1 MCCSISGCIL
11 FKKNRR
17 PEELKIIEDR
27 VKRLIIQGE
36 DRGRDSYGIVSF
48 TSDGQVTEIKKVG
61 RPSESLSETGDHFI
75 IANTTIVI
83 NNDRAEPTTEHVSEK
98 HPEDIQPTGTRIYV
112 AHNGTIANDK
122 ELEETYRLK
131 RHSRVDTAVIPPLL
145 ETFWNGS
152 LENLQKILRD
162 LLVGS
167 YALAIVDRR
176 SPETLYLACNYKPL
190 YLEYDHTHDVLF
202 FTSLENY
209 LQQEHKPIWHSNPVR
224 QMKPYSLMT
233 ISTDRTSGELTLWKS
248 GTNVPA
254 RRRALVVCS
263 GGLDSTVAAKVMI
276 YQGFEVTLLH
286 FRYRH
291 RAERREAECVKRIA
305 NRLGCNLKI
314 VDTDIFRDVIGHSRL
329 IESSDDEIIR
339 DGNGEAG
346 AEFAYEWVP
355 ARNLIFLSIAVGIAE
370 AQGFGIVALGNNL
383 EEAGA
388 YPDNEMIF
396 IEKLNDVLPYATN
409 YQKRVK
415 LAMPVGNLMKHEI
428 VKLGVEIGAPLK
440 ETWSCYEGEKTHCGT
455 CGPCYMRR
463 KAFKINGLN
472 DPVKYQQAEDALN
485 PVRRPDDQ

>member
-11 FKKNRR
+11 FKKNRSLD
-17 PEELKIIEDR
+17 ELKRIEAK
-27 VKRLIIQGE
+27 VKQLIIQGE

-48 TSDGQVTEIKKVG
+48 TSDGQVTVIKRPG
-61 RPSESLSETGDHFI
+61 RPSESLSKDEDRDQFI
-75 IANTTIVI
+75 TAETTIVI
-83 NNDRAEPTTEHVSEK
+83 NNDRAEPTTEHVSK
-98 HPEDIQPTGTRIYV
+98 KQLEDIQPVGTKIYV

-122 ELEETYRLK
+122 DLEERYRLE
-131 RHSRVDTAVIPPLL
+131 RRSRVDTAVIPPLL

-162 LLVGS
+162 LVVGS
-167 YALAIVDRR
+167 YGLAIVDRK

-190 YLEYDHTHDVLF
+190 YLEYDKTCDVLF

-209 LQQEHKPIWHSNPVR
+209 LQQQQKPIWNSNPVR
-224 QMKPYSLMT
+224 QMKPYSLMM
-233 ISTDRTSGELTLWKS
+233 ISTDRTSGELTLWKHDANIH
-248 GTNVPA
+248 T
-254 RRRALVVCS
+254 RQRALVVCS
-263 GGLDSTVAAKVMI
+263 GGLDSTVAAKVLQN
-276 YQGFEVTLLH
+276 QGFEVTLLH

-291 RAERREAECVKRIA
+291 RAERREAERVKRIA
-305 NRLGCNLKI
+305 SRLGCNVKI

-329 IESSDDEIIR
+329 IESSDDQIIR
-339 DGNGEAG
+339 DGDGEAG

-370 AQGFGIVALGNNL
+370 AQGFGTVALGNNL

-428 VKLGVEIGAPLK
+428 VKLGVEIDAPLE
-440 ETWSCYEGEKTHCGT
+440 ETWSCYEGEKLHCGT

-463 KAFKINGLN
+463 KAFKINGLI
-472 DPVKYQQAEDALN
+472 DPVKYQSEETFN
-485 PVRRPDDQ
+485 PVS

>member
-61 RPSESLSETGDHFI
+61 RPSESLSETDDHFI
-75 IANTTIVI
+75 TANTTIVI

-98 HPEDIQPTGTRIYV
+98 HPEDIQPTGTMIYV
-112 AHNGTIANDK
+112 AHNGTIANYK

-131 RHSRVDTAVIPPLL
+131 RHSRVDNAVIPPLL
-145 ETFWNGS
+145 ETF
-152 LENLQKILRD
+152 
-162 LLVGS
+162 
-167 YALAIVDRR
+167 
-176 SPETLYLACNYKPL
+176 YLACNYKPL

-233 ISTDRTSGELTLWKS
+233 ISTDRTSGEHTLWKS
-248 GTNVPA
+248 DTNIPA

-276 YQGFEVTLLH
+276 DPGFEVTLLH

-291 RAERREAECVKRIA
+291 RAERREAECVKRI
-305 NRLGCNLKI
+305 
-314 VDTDIFRDVIGHSRL
+314 
-329 IESSDDEIIR
+329 
-339 DGNGEAG
+339 
-346 AEFAYEWVP
+346 P
-355 ARNLIFLSIAVGIAE
+355 
-370 AQGFGIVALGNNL
+370 
-383 EEAGA
+383 
-388 YPDNEMIF
+388 
-396 IEKLNDVLPYATN
+396 
-409 YQKRVK
+409 
-415 LAMPVGNLMKHEI
+415 
-428 VKLGVEIGAPLK
+428 
-440 ETWSCYEGEKTHCGT
+440 
-455 CGPCYMRR
+455 
-463 KAFKINGLN
+463 
-472 DPVKYQQAEDALN
+472 
-485 PVRRPDDQ
+485 

>member
-1 MCCSISGCIL
+1 M
-11 FKKNRR
+11 KQ
-17 PEELKIIEDR
+17 
-27 VKRLIIQGE
+27 LIIQGE

-48 TSDGQVTEIKKVG
+48 TSDGQVTEIKKTG
-61 RPSESLSETGDHFI
+61 RPSDSLSEDENQRFI
-75 IANTTIVI
+75 TAETTIVI
-83 NNDRAEPTTEHVSEK
+83 NSDRAEPTTEHVSDK
-98 HPEDIQPTGTRIYV
+98 RPEDIQPIGPRIYV

-122 ELEETYRLK
+122 ELEERYQLE

-162 LLVGS
+162 LVIGS
-167 YALAIVDRR
+167 YAFAIVDRR
-176 SPETLYLACNYKPL
+176 SPDTLYLACNYKPL
-190 YLEYDHTHDVLF
+190 YLEYDREHDVLF

-209 LQQEHKPIWHSNPVR
+209 LQQQHKPIWHSNPVR
-224 QMKPYSLMT
+224 QMKPYSLMK
-233 ISTDRTSGELTLWKS
+233 ISSDRTSGELTLWKADTS
-248 GTNVPA
+248 IPT

-263 GGLDSTVAAKVMI
+263 GGLDSTVAAKLMLD
-276 YQGFEVTLLH
+276 QGFEVTLLH

-305 NRLGCNLKI
+305 NRLGIDLKI

-329 IESSDDEIIR
+329 IESSDDEIVTSN
-339 DGNGEAG
+339 DGETG

-370 AQGFGIVALGNNL
+370 AQGFGTVALGNNL

-409 YQKRVK
+409 YQKHVK

-428 VKLGVEIGAPLK
+428 VKLGVEIGAPLE
-440 ETWSCYEGEKTHCGT
+440 ETWSCYEGEKMHCGT

-463 KAFKINGLN
+463 KAFKINRLN
-472 DPVKYQQAEDALN
+472 DPIKYQSTEEASFNLAS
-485 PVRRPDDQ
+485 RPGDR